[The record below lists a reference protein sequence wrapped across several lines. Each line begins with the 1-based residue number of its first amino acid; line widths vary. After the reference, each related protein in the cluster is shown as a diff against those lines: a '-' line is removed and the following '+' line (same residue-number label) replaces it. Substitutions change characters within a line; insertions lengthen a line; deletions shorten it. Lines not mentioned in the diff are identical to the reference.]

1 MGIRNWFLALAAE
14 IMRWPAIVPFLVP
27 KELHPLAKR
36 KGDKLECFDK
46 TKSCDI

>member
-14 IMRWPAIVPFLVP
+14 IMRWPAIVPSLVP
-27 KELHPLAKR
+27 KEHPLAKR

>member
-14 IMRWPAIVPFLVP
+14 IMRWPAIVPSLVP

-36 KGDKLECFDK
+36 KGDKLECFGK